1 MDLVVFDKLGLAI
14 VSAEIDFASDV
25 GNKLDFLT
33 FPDDVLGFDV
43 VGSLDSVIDMISG
56 NKLGLVPFSFDVEGF
71 NWVGTFG

>member
-1 MDLVVFDKLGLAI
+1 MDLVVFDKVGLAI
-14 VSAEIDFASDV
+14 VSAKIDFASDV
-25 GNKLDFLT
+25 GNKLGFLT
-33 FPDDVLGFDV
+33 FPDDVLGLDV